1 MKNAISFDLEDYM
14 HVSAFADQMG
24 ADRWSSCVSRLEH
37 NTDKLLAILDSTAC
51 RATFFILGWLADK
64 YPHVIRRIADSGH
77 EIACHSM
84 LHRLVFE
91 MTQTE
96 FRDDTRKA
104 QVLLEDISGKCVR
117 GYRAPSF
124 SITRDSWWAFEI
136 LRELGFTYDSSI
148 FPVKHPN
155 YGLIEASRFP
165 FHVQTSSG
173 PLVEFPLPTLQVGS
187 MRAPLGGG
195 AYLRILPYSYT
206 RWGIGYI
213 NEREGRPVCVY
224 LHPWEIDTEQPRM
237 EGSLTAR
244 LRHYMGLRGTESKLR
259 RLLLDFEFAPLH
271 LLVEEWKSRENNE
284 PSGQQLGRDV
294 SHS

>member
-14 HVSAFADQMG
+14 HVSAFADQVS
-24 ADRWSSCVSRLEH
+24 ADQWSLCVSRLEH
-37 NTDKLLAILDSTAC
+37 NTDKLLGILDSIPC
-51 RATFFILGWLADK
+51 RATFFILGWVADK

-91 MTQTE
+91 MTPAE
-96 FRDDTRKA
+96 FREDTRGA
-104 QVLLEDISGKCVR
+104 QVLLEDISGKPVR

-124 SITRDSWWAFEI
+124 SITRDSWWAFDV

-155 YGLIEASRFP
+155 YGLIESSRFP
-165 FHVQTSSG
+165 FAIRTPSG
-173 PLVEFPLPTLQVGS
+173 PLVEFPLPTLQVGN

-206 RWGIGYI
+206 RWGILHI

-224 LHPWEIDTEQPRM
+224 LHPWEIDTEQPRLK
-237 EGSLTAR
+237 GRLTSR
-244 LRHYMGLRGTESKLR
+244 LRHYMGLQGAESKLR
-259 RLLLDFEFAPLH
+259 SLLRDFEFAPLN
-271 LLVEEWKSRENNE
+271 LLVKEWESGENRE
-284 PSGQQLGRDV
+284 QF
-294 SHS
+294 